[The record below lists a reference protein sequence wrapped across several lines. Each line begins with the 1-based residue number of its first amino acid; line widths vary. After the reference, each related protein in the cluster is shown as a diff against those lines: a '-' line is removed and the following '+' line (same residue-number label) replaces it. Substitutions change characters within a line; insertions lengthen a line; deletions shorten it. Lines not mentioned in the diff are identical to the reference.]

1 MATEADILN
10 ALNLGTAKS
19 VIEGKPNSPLGLLLT
34 ELSNDVV
41 KQLQSSMDKYDIS
54 ASHNLRQSIKPQSV
68 ETSGDMVSVSISADF
83 YWKYVNYGV
92 NGFEVNHGAPRHGK
106 ETQNTGSFHAN
117 IMEGMRAR
125 GIVAPSSFSS
135 FESYAWAAIGKI
147 RRDGIKKRP
156 FFTDVVNKQL
166 TEYLKEPISKLLKK
180 SITVT
185 IIEPWQ

>member
-1 MATEADILN
+1 MASEADILN

-34 ELSNDVV
+34 KLSNDVV
-41 KQLQSSMDKYDIS
+41 NQLGKSIDKYDIS
-54 ASHNLRQSIKPQSV
+54 ASHNLRQSIKPQKV
-68 ETSGDMVSVSISADF
+68 EVNGDMVSVAISADF

-92 NGFEVNHGAPRHGK
+92 NGFEVNQGAPNWGR
-106 ETQNTGSFHAN
+106 ESQNTGSFSKS
-117 IMEGMRAR
+117 IQTWVRSK
-125 GIVAPSSFSS
+125 GIVAPKQFDSYESFS
-135 FESYAWAAIGKI
+135 FAIMSNI
-147 RRDGIKKRP
+147 RKNGMKKRP

-166 TEYLKEPISKLLKK
+166 VEYLKEPISKLLKK